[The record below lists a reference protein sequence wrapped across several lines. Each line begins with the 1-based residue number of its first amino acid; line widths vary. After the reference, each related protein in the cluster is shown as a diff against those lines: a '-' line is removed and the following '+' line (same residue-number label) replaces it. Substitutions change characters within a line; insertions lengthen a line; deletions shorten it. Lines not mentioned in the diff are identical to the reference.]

1 MTALDTNIIIR
12 FLMQDDPA
20 QCKIVDRLFE
30 RAAKSGDKLW
40 ISNFV
45 ILEMIWVLERMFG
58 VARRDIIN
66 AIESLSCLPVLA
78 LEDSEMI
85 MTFCQMALTTGQELD
100 DLLIGLKGQILCD
113 CTLTF
118 DKKAAKCN
126 LFKLLR

>member
-1 MTALDTNIIIR
+1 
-12 FLMQDDPA
+12 MQDDPA
-20 QCKIVDRLFE
+20 QCRIVDRLFE

-113 CTLTF
+113 HTLTF